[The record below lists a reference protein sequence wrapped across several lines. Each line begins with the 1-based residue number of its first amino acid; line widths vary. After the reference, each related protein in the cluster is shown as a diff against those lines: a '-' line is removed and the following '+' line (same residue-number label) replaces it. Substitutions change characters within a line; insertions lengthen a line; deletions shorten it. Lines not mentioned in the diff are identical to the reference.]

1 MIYGGMTNGT
11 VVLDNSGA
19 FQEYLRQNGMEEG
32 LKKHK
37 LKLRTVNK
45 IVPHVS
51 WPATSH
57 LTPIPI
63 PLPSAS
69 VHLWVR
75 RPTLYLS

>member
-1 MIYGGMTNGT
+1 MMYGGMPDGT

-19 FQEYLRQNGMEEG
+19 FQEYLRQNGMDEG

-51 WPATSH
+51 RPVIPHSMPILIFFLAPLYIARCPAQCST
-57 LTPIPI
+57 
-63 PLPSAS
+63 
-69 VHLWVR
+69 
-75 RPTLYLS
+75 